1 MIAPVAGADL
11 LTPRLDVL
19 VVCPTGEVGG
29 AERWLF
35 RLLDATDRLQVRAV
49 VLGSGPLAQQWRD
62 RGVPVVEV
70 PVGRGPLAVARAA
83 ARVRGPVAAARPDV
97 VLANGVRAAA
107 VAMPSSWVHGRPVV
121 WVKHDHA
128 FEGWLTRALSR
139 SCAEIV
145 APSDAVGRNGTSA
158 TPVVVSAPR
167 SRDAAW
173 PRDRARSRLA
183 ALAAAADGT
192 LPQHVPLLLVV
203 GARIPLKGITDA
215 VTAISRT
222 HRWHLAVIGADDP
235 AAPGHGHDLA
245 VAARR
250 LGATDRVHLLGPV
263 EEAAPLM
270 PGADVVAL
278 LTRRAGPGPDREGY
292 GMTVLEAACA
302 AVPVVCTPCPAASDL
317 LAAGADAGVTVV
329 PPGDP
334 GAVADALRELSD
346 PTIRHRAGVD
356 VSRAS
361 ERHPSTEELSDL
373 LASTLA
379 ACAQRAGAGVPRQRG
394 RPVSVVAPLFS
405 EGAHAGALVR
415 SVCRQLRD
423 GDELVAVDD
432 ASPDDTADHV
442 LAAAAEV
449 GGRVRLVRRA
459 TNGGVGAA
467 RNSGVRAARH
477 DLVVFADAGTRPA
490 PGWLDAMRAAST
502 STPTPG
508 LLAGGYTVSRHGSW
522 QAAVASACY
531 PGPESA
537 SGRTP
542 WRRAWHRAFGLR
554 LEGSAPAG
562 RSLAISRSAWE
573 AIGGF
578 DERRRAAEDVDAG
591 RAVASAG
598 HPCLLVTDARVEW
611 DQAQTWRGTVAM
623 YRHYGR
629 GDAQAEHRRAV
640 LRDLARAAA
649 YPLALVALA
658 PGTAARPRRVAL
670 GAAALAYA
678 SVPLARASTEPRP
691 VRVSAL
697 VPLALALKDLAK
709 AWGALEV
716 LTGRAR

>member
-183 ALAAAADGT
+183 ALAAAAGGT

-302 AVPVVCTPCPAASDL
+302 AVPVVCTRLPGCL
-317 LAAGADAGVTVV
+317 G
-329 PPGDP
+329 PPGGRGRRRGHGRSAGRSRRSGGRAARAERPHDP
-334 GAVADALRELSD
+334 APCGRRRVAGE
-346 PTIRHRAGVD
+346 RA
-356 VSRAS
+356 AS
-361 ERHPSTEELSDL
+361 ER
-373 LASTLA
+373 
-379 ACAQRAGAGVPRQRG
+379 RGALRPPRLDARGLRPARRRRRPRQRG

-678 SVPLARASTEPRP
+678 SVPLARASTEPGRSG
-691 VRVSAL
+691 SA
-697 VPLALALKDLAK
+697 PSFR
-709 AWGALEV
+709 WPW
-716 LTGRAR
+716 R